1 MENDVEKVEVF
12 VNRLKKEMGYVIR
25 FTEFDLH
32 RGDPKP
38 TFTLRISTH
47 LFHNQ
52 NQVDGVVDAM
62 HRLWKISL

>member
-47 LFHNQ
+47 LFHDQ